1 MPSWTAAFRGV
12 RSEEEEEEEE
22 EVSDKRQ
29 PAEKLAEYKEGTRR
43 RDTRPLEV
51 KVGEVRASAVVRR

>member
-12 RSEEEEEEEE
+12 RSEKEEEEE